1 MIKQFFILL
10 YYYLHIVIGTWQL
23 FFSNV
28 DKYGVGLDHT
38 YIHEGVG
45 GRGGYKENGGQFFG
59 FGEGSLRRGQRVLG
73 GLSIDK
79 RWACP

>member
-38 YIHEGVG
+38 YIKLGRTADMRGLG
-45 GRGGYKENGGQFFG
+45 GRGGYKENWKIGDNFLVLVREVSDGVR
-59 FGEGSLRRGQRVLG
+59 GS
-73 GLSIDK
+73 
-79 RWACP
+79 